1 MKLRIG
7 PRIRVALQLG
17 ASAGLLAFLL
27 SRLDWQRSVALIDS
41 AKPLLLASIV
51 MVQAADRVLMAL
63 KWHQLLRVLDDRL
76 DRWSAIGVYYES
88 TFIGF
93 ALPLGGL
100 GPDIV
105 RFLRLKGR
113 GIDPHVTLS
122 SMVMER
128 LNGVIATFAFIVA
141 GCVILARLAPQPA
154 LRNFAIGSAVL
165 AGVAG
170 AVAATL
176 VFHPA
181 FGRGLVR
188 LLKLPA
194 TMESGRFA
202 RYVATARAYSRRRLT
217 LAINLGLSMI
227 EQTAPVFTMWIG
239 SHALGAPLPWMVCLA
254 VTPVAVIIQRLPLT
268 YGGLGL
274 REGSAAALLVA
285 FGYDYSTALV
295 LLMTQLVM
303 FLISLLPGAIVLARS
318 GRPMRRRRNQRV
330 GESFTLK

>member
-17 ASAGLLAFLL
+17 ASVGLLAYLL
-27 SRLDWQRSVALIDS
+27 SRLDWQHSRALIGG
-41 AKPLLLASIV
+41 ANPLWLAAIV
-51 MVQAADRVLMAL
+51 LVHILDRVLMAL

-76 DRWSAIGVYYES
+76 GRRSAIAVYYES
-88 TFIGF
+88 TFVGF
-93 ALPLGGL
+93 ALPLGGI

-128 LNGVIATFAFIVA
+128 LNGVIATLAFIVA
-141 GCVILARLAPQPA
+141 GGVVLARLAPQPA
-154 LRNFAIGSAVL
+154 LRHFAIAAAL
-165 AGVAG
+165 IAGVMG
-170 AVAATL
+170 FIGATL
-176 VFHPA
+176 IFHPP
-181 FGRGLVR
+181 FGRALLR
-188 LLKLPA
+188 LSRIPHA
-194 TMESGRFA
+194 IEDGRFA
-202 RYVATARAYSRRRLT
+202 KYVAAARVYSSRRLT

-227 EQTAPVFTMWIG
+227 EQTAPVFTMWIA
-239 SHALGAPLPWMVCLA
+239 SYALGAPLSWTVCLA

-285 FGYDYSTALV
+285 LGYDYSTALV

-303 FLISLLPGAIVLARS
+303 FLISLLPGAIVLAMS
-318 GRPMRRRRNQRV
+318 GRPLAKRA
-330 GESFTLK
+330 SA